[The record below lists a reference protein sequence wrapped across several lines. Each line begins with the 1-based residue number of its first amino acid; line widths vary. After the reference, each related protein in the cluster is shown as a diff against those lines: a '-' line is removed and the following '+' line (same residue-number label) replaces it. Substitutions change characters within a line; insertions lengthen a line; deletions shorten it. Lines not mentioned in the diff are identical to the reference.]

1 MVAGIVDLAG
11 KGDGLAVAVDGD
23 RHGELSAGVTGI
35 PLFADGHISQ
45 QRDGVTRLSSLKGL
59 SQRHI
64 ALFAD
69 LSHVLA
75 GGVNLGFGLGNRSLE
90 RTGRLGISTIVTG
103 SKGNA
108 VALFVGAGQ
117 VAALNGQLVAVRGGL
132 ANHDGILGRNG
143 GVGDGCVVSA
153 GTVRAD
159 TVAGSG
165 DFRVVDH
172 NAGGSTDRDTVL
184 AVDSYILNSNASHA
198 LHLDQGVHAGG
209 GTAGNGQV
217 LAAAGVVL
225 NANSGIVG
233 TGEGTVFNGHI
244 AGVAGVVIAADTQA
258 DKDLLSSI
266 LLEFHILDGQACG
279 CVSSGLAVDGDGTG
293 HGHAVAVDGD
303 GLVRSLNNR
312 HILVAVSQ
320 QSDGVAVLRRV
331 NSSLYSCVLSH
342 LALGVGYG
350 SDLLCEVISS
360 ILSAGCP
367 VHILTADQ
375 RVICAIAG
383 FHNIQF
389 QLHLQVGI
397 SFQDLLGDVHSA
409 GERLN
414 AGADVIIGLRHTHA
428 DHNGITDALIDGI
441 QQAVHRDLDPHAVPA
456 FGAAVVA
463 SQVAAG
469 RIEGIALDTL
479 KGDHEVSIPVSVG
492 AGLHILCV
500 LVSNKLH
507 DEVQRHILSTGGQ
520 AAVVDI
526 VLACG
531 NSHFAQ
537 VINSSGGLVANH
549 KLAVQSGQRC
559 FALSAQLS
567 NINGEGTALDG
578 VAVGTCRMIFDAD
591 VAAEGAVV
599 DGHQAAG
606 AHNRVTGSGIDVHL
620 ENGQHLGIF
629 KHGAVAG
636 GHQLA
641 LAGEHHEA
649 VVLDDRACAAGD
661 AVAVQVQ
668 IYLHTGRLR
677 YGDGFCQSNICQ
689 QCHLAA
695 VGSNRRVNGSLQ
707 RCVGLIANLRHRIGI
722 QRNQLGQRFVRIVA
736 FYSNLVANQQRCA
749 VRFSAAQ
756 VVTGSVH
763 SHSAGVFLQNRTS
776 GRNIGKHI
784 LADGDRSKL
793 VAIGSGRAVIVIQSD
808 SLVGKGV
815 DLVAGNGHFHALD
828 QLPVSELEEHA
839 LAVGSVAI
847 NGQLAAAHESCQRI
861 SGQSGGNAAFPK
873 DSRLI
878 VVLGG
883 IESIVN
889 DLAVA
894 LQGIDNDIVAIL
906 IGKGTAVN
914 HNILADQ
921 AQRIIAAVECDILNG
936 NIRILDR
943 GSIPCALAHRDVE
956 GVVLSA
962 LDNGHALEGHIGG
975 LDHKS
980 AGCGVEH
987 QLSGIHACALDGD
1000 SLVDHDGSRVLPELD
1015 LACSDL
1021 HHIAGL
1027 SLRDSSFQSSK
1038 ALFAD
1043 LGCVGNFNKPV
1054 FGLDHFL
1061 AVQLDGCVSSNVG
1074 RNAVLID
1081 AVELAAG
1088 DGGGHGV
1095 ALDQVGLAMVA
1106 DSLVCLGQD
1115 IGELHIRDGNLLIGA
1130 VGIDQVA
1137 MEAVGGNL
1145 TAGNLHSTLSVD
1157 GIVIAIGNA
1166 AGVAVPVF
1174 VGNDLAAG
1182 DGHIAIYPDGIAV
1195 VLTAGGDLTAGDI
1208 YGVGVVTENTNSR
1221 CIGAGIH
1228 SNGTAANIGGSALG
1242 NPNAVDLAVAVVR
1255 ALGGQD
1261 AAAVEVQGSIIIQ
1274 PDSAIGLGSLDSNTF
1289 NGQLTLIFYLQGVG
1303 LVGVL
1308 NCAVLDSDLSCNLNV
1323 RIRQGLATQIQ
1334 GHILAD
1340 GHISISQVSGYR
1352 DGIAGLGFG
1361 QSCRKLFHS
1370 CNCLGLILG
1379 LGCVDSVRGDH
1390 TDHHD
1395 HCHCQ
1400 AQETL

>member
-117 VAALNGQLVAVRGGL
+117 LAIINSQLVAVRGGL

-165 DFRVVDH
+165 DVRVVDH
-172 NAGGSTDRDTVL
+172 NAGGSTDGDTVL

-233 TGEGTVFNGHI
+233 TGEGTVLNGHI

-331 NSSLYSCVLSH
+331 DSSLYSCVLSH
-342 LALGVGYG
+342 LALGVGDG
-350 SDLLCEVISS
+350 SDLLCCVLSTEHIRCNRNILNLIAFRVFGEDLQFQGNLHIGVSSQELGSEVNAAVEVLHNLGN
-360 ILSAGCP
+360 LSQGKTQAAGAHQTGRVLHNVQALAV
-367 VHILTADQ
+367 VHIHIFKGNAEP
-375 RVICAIAG
+375 VFAP
-383 FHNIQF
+383 
-389 QLHLQVGI
+389 GI
-397 SFQDLLGDVHSA
+397 IL
-409 GERLN
+409 
-414 AGADVIIGLRHTHA
+414 
-428 DHNGITDALIDGI
+428 
-441 QQAVHRDLDPHAVPA
+441 
-456 FGAAVVA
+456 A
-463 SQVAAG
+463 SQVAVSATAG
-469 RIEGIALDTL
+469 IEGNLCVGQTL
-479 KGDHEVSIPVSVG
+479 NGQHIVHIVVAVSLEQLLQVLLGEV
-492 AGLHILCV
+492 LCV
-500 LVSNKLH
+500 LDLK
-507 DEVQRHILSTGGQ
+507 VQRKGQ
-520 AAVVDI
+520 LGI
-526 VLACG
+526 
-531 NSHFAQ
+531 F
-537 VINSSGGLVANH
+537 I
-549 KLAVQSGQRC
+549 GQR
-559 FALSAQLS
+559 FRNIGNLDRRQLDLFHNTVSTVAVILAEVVIPAQLS

-689 QCHLAA
+689 QCHHAA

-736 FYSNLVANQQRCA
+736 FYSNLVANQQRRA

-776 GRNIGKHI
+776 GRNIGKHV

-808 SLVGKGV
+808 SLVGKGI

-861 SGQSGGNAAFPK
+861 TGQSGGNAAFPK

-878 VVLGG
+878 VALGG

-914 HNILADQ
+914 HNILADH
-921 AQRIIAAVECDILNG
+921 AHCIIAAVECDILNG

-943 GSIPCALAHRDVE
+943 GSIPCALINGNTE
-956 GVVLSA
+956 GFLLSTL
-962 LDNGHALEGHIGG
+962 LDGQILNGHIGG

-1027 SLRDSSFQSSK
+1027 
-1038 ALFAD
+1038 
-1043 LGCVGNFNKPV
+1043 
-1054 FGLDHFL
+1054 
-1061 AVQLDGCVSSNVG
+1061 
-1074 RNAVLID
+1074 
-1081 AVELAAG
+1081 
-1088 DGGGHGV
+1088 
-1095 ALDQVGLAMVA
+1095 
-1106 DSLVCLGQD
+1106 
-1115 IGELHIRDGNLLIGA
+1115 
-1130 VGIDQVA
+1130 
-1137 MEAVGGNL
+1137 
-1145 TAGNLHSTLSVD
+1145 
-1157 GIVIAIGNA
+1157 
-1166 AGVAVPVF
+1166 
-1174 VGNDLAAG
+1174 
-1182 DGHIAIYPDGIAV
+1182 
-1195 VLTAGGDLTAGDI
+1195 
-1208 YGVGVVTENTNSR
+1208 
-1221 CIGAGIH
+1221 
-1228 SNGTAANIGGSALG
+1228 
-1242 NPNAVDLAVAVVR
+1242 
-1255 ALGGQD
+1255 
-1261 AAAVEVQGSIIIQ
+1261 
-1274 PDSAIGLGSLDSNTF
+1274 
-1289 NGQLTLIFYLQGVG
+1289 
-1303 LVGVL
+1303 
-1308 NCAVLDSDLSCNLNV
+1308 
-1323 RIRQGLATQIQ
+1323 
-1334 GHILAD
+1334 
-1340 GHISISQVSGYR
+1340 
-1352 DGIAGLGFG
+1352 GFG